1 MDHIPVA
8 EPLNGDAL
16 EALCFS
22 DPLFRQRYDGWSV
35 VGRGSFATVV
45 KSRSTDAR
53 RDIALKV
60 FINLEADALDRV
72 REEVRAAQSL
82 ASPYVVD
89 IYSLFD
95 RGTLAWFEMEWVD
108 GSNLQDHLHAAT
120 SVGGSM
126 PAEASLE
133 IALAVSRAIWSAHRR
148 GVLHRDVKPS
158 NILIPRSRLPVAK
171 VGDFGTARIADTTV
185 STPRG
190 LVVGTPRYAS
200 PESLAG
206 RRVGPPHDV
215 FGLGM
220 VLHALF
226 TGGRLPHDIPRET
239 PLRVLRRLYASKTVP
254 PIQLGAEWAPEL
266 PDIILRCLDPRPTR
280 RPTAESVVKALEKVR
295 REMTFAVRKPAA
307 VSGGATRVWRGAVLL
322 GTVTV
327 VGALKGFLGA
337 TEGAAI

>member
-1 MDHIPVA
+1 VDHISLA
-8 EPLNGDAL
+8 EPLDGDAL

-22 DPLFRQRYDGWSV
+22 DPLFRQRYDGWTV

-45 KSRSTDAR
+45 KTRSRDAR
-53 RDIALKV
+53 REIALKV
-60 FINLEADALDRV
+60 FVNLEPDALDRV

-108 GSNLQDHLHAAT
+108 GSNLQDYLRAAT
-120 SVGGSM
+120 PVGASVS
-126 PAEASLE
+126 AEASLD

-158 NILIPRSRLPVAK
+158 NILIARSRCPAAK
-171 VGDFGTARIADTTV
+171 VGDFGTARVADTTMA
-185 STPRG
+185 TPRG

-215 FGLGM
+215 YGLGM
-220 VLHALF
+220 VFHALF
-226 TGGRLPHDIPRET
+226 TGGRLPHDVPQET
-239 PLRVLRRLYASKTVP
+239 PLRVLRRLYATKPLP
-254 PIQLGAEWAPEL
+254 PIHLAPESAPEL
-266 PDIILRCLDPRPTR
+266 ADIVMRCLDPRPTK
-280 RPTAESVVKALEKVR
+280 RPSVDWVVKALENVR
-295 REMTFAVRKPAA
+295 RGMTPVATHRAA
-307 VSGGATRVWRGAVLL
+307 GLSSDVTTRAWRGAVLL
-322 GTVTV
+322 
-327 VGALKGFLGA
+327 A
-337 TEGAAI
+337 TTATISV